1 MFAIIAAV
9 LFGLALLLDLIDERL
24 GFVTTGTLMLA
35 GLLCIALHLA
45 PRRGARWRRR

>member
-9 LFGLALLLDLIDERL
+9 LFGLALLLDLIGESL

-35 GLLCIALHLA
+35 GLLFLALHLM
-45 PRRGARWRRR
+45 PRRGRWR